1 MTSTPTNSP
10 SPTSAQPSSRP
21 TDSNIYP
28 NGKHYYIF
36 LVAYLVGL
44 SAFGSFV
51 NDMYLPTLPEMT
63 RYFDCSVSVVQL
75 GLTMGM
81 IGLGI
86 GQLIMGPVSDKYGR
100 KPVLIIT
107 LSIFIIAAIVSVFSP
122 TIHFFLGCRLVQGI
136 GASGGYF
143 LSRTIPADIYSGRP
157 LAKMMALIGAINGF
171 APASA
176 PVLGG
181 LLAVADGWKGIFYVL
196 AGFAALLICVGIPL
210 KESLK
215 PQNRFKGKLMDAF
228 KEYPMLIKNKRFM
241 IHTLLKGSALG
252 LLFAYCSSAPFIMQD
267 HFGWSEVHFGL
278 FMGFNAL
285 FVAFGAMMAL
295 KFKVLKQAGYVG
307 GWTLLIATFAQ
318 FGVLFFLNNFWA
330 YELTMLPIV
339 FSLGMI
345 FTVGNTLAM
354 NEGRSNAGGA
364 SALLGLTGYVFGAIV
379 APLVGIG
386 NIMHSTAITFV
397 VLAVI
402 TLAFAYAT
410 KALSPDPNMVK
421 K

>member
-10 SPTSAQPSSRP
+10 TSTSAQQSSRP

-100 KPVLIIT
+100 KPVLITT
-107 LSIFIIAAIVSVFSP
+107 LSIFIIAAIVSVVSP

-215 PQNRFKGKLMDAF
+215 PQNRFKGKLIDAF

-295 KFKVLKQAGYVG
+295 KFKVLKRAGYVG